1 VWVGEAGP
9 GPAYLDEGSGGPEN
23 AFSQRNARIL
33 AFNLM
38 HVARMLAAAGGIPAR
53 GSQRD
58 E

>member
-1 VWVGEAGP
+1 
-9 GPAYLDEGSGGPEN
+9 L
-23 AFSQRNARIL
+23 SQRNARIL